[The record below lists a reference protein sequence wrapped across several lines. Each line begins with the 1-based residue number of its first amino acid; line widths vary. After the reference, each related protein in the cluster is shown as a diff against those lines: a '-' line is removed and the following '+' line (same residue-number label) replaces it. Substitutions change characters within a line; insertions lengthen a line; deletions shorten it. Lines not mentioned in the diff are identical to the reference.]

1 MSDGVSRGDGADV
14 AAAAAAVG
22 VDFVRPAILEA
33 YHIRSLPANRYS

>member
-1 MSDGVSRGDGADV
+1 MSDGVSRGDGAD